1 MAKTDV
7 LRRAVLALGFAG
19 NLIASVPSRART
31 KGTAMETKMSAAG
44 GSIALV
50 NVFTVQPADQPRLA
64 EILREGTEDFFSKQ
78 PGSLSSSVLVG
89 RDGRR
94 VVNYSRWRS
103 ADDIAA
109 FRETEYFKAYLARIG
124 SLATVETM
132 LCDVGFS
139 HG

>member
-1 MAKTDV
+1 MAKNDV
-7 LRRAVLALGFAG
+7 SRRAVLAAGFAG
-19 NLIASVPSRART
+19 SLTLPVPSHART
-31 KGTAMETKMSAAG
+31 KGTAMETKLQIASDG
-44 GSIALV
+44 IALV
-50 NVFTVQPADQPRLA
+50 NVFTVEPAEQQRLA
-64 EILREGTEDFFSKQ
+64 DILREGTEAFFSKQ

-109 FRETEYFKAYLARIG
+109 FRDTDYFRAYIARIG
-124 SLATVETM
+124 SLATVEAM
-132 LCDVGFS
+132 LCDIGFS

>member
-1 MAKTDV
+1 MAKNDV
-7 LRRAVLALGFAG
+7 TRRAVLATGFAG
-19 NLIASVPSRART
+19 GLPLPVSSRART
-31 KGTAMETKMSAAG
+31 KGTAMETRMPIAG
-44 GSIALV
+44 DSIALV
-50 NVFTVQPADQPRLA
+50 NVFTAQPADQQRLA
-64 EILREGTEDFFSKQ
+64 DILREGTENFFSRQ

-103 ADDIAA
+103 AADIAA
-109 FRETEYFKAYLARIG
+109 FRDTDYFRAYIARIG

-132 LCDVGFS
+132 LCDIGFS